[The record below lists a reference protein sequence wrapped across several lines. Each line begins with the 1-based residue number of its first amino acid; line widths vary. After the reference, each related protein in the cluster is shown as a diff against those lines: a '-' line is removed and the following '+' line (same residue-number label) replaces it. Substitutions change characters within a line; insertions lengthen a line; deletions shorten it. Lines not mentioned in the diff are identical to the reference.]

1 MRVSEFAG
9 KCQMS
14 SSSDRPTE
22 SLLESTIAA
31 AIRDTATVNPEG
43 TPLQRLTDG
52 VIIRRLITHTDSRG
66 TVTELFDQRW
76 GEQKDPLVFCYTFTI
91 RPGVVKGWNLH
102 RRHQDRYAL
111 LQGEMELVLFDPRP
125 ASPTCGEVCRIVLS
139 EHDRCLVNV
148 PIEVWHA
155 DHNIGTRDAV
165 VVNFPTITYDH
176 AAPDKW
182 RLPLDTPLI
191 PHRFP
196 TGTRGG

>member
-1 MRVSEFAG
+1 MTSIRSQSA
-9 KCQMS
+9 
-14 SSSDRPTE
+14 
-22 SLLESTIAA
+22 LEDTLNAA
-31 AIRDTATVNPEG
+31 TRDAATVSPDG
-43 TPLQRLTDG
+43 SRLRRLTHG
-52 VIIRRLITHTDSRG
+52 VTIRRLATQTDGRG

-76 GEQKDPLVFCYTFTI
+76 IGPEEPLVFCYSFTI
-91 RPGVVKGWNLH
+91 RPGVAKGWGLH

-125 ASPTCGEVCRIVLS
+125 DSPTCGEVCRIVIS

-148 PIEVWHA
+148 PIDVWHA
-155 DHNIGTRDAV
+155 DHNIGTRDVV
-165 VVNFPTITYDH
+165 VVNFPTIVYDH

-196 TGTRGG
+196 VGTYGG

>member
-1 MRVSEFAG
+1 
-9 KCQMS
+9 MS
-14 SSSDRPTE
+14 SANDQPTD
-22 SLLESTIAA
+22 SLLENTIAA
-31 AIRDTATVNPEG
+31 AIRDAATVSSEG
-43 TPLQRLTDG
+43 VPLRRLTHG
-52 VIIRRLITHTDSRG
+52 VTIRRLITHTDDRG
-66 TVTELFDQRW
+66 TVTELLDSRW
-76 GEQKDPLVFCYTFTI
+76 GEQQDPLVFCYTFTI

-196 TGTRGG
+196 TGTKGG